1 MWLFKKNINQSD
13 EDLAREYFISGNKE
27 LVGHLFEKHVTTVF
41 GVCLFYIRDKDVAKD
56 MVMQI
61 FEKLINEL
69 RKTEIKNFKAWLGFV
84 VRNYCISELR
94 KSKAKHFVSETY
106 LDFEL
111 TETDYE
117 TELAVESVKDDKMI
131 EYMTSSLPLLKV
143 NQKTCLEL
151 FYLKSLSYQEI
162 CITTKLSLN
171 EVKSN
176 IQNGKRNLKLMIE
189 EKFKNNNNAA

>member
-1 MWLFKKNINQSD
+1 MWLFKKNINKSD

-61 FEKLINEL
+61 FEKLLTEL

-117 TELAVESVKDDKMI
+117 TELAVESVKDDKML
-131 EYMTSSLPLLKV
+131 EYMAANLPCLKA
-143 NQKTCLEL
+143 NQRICLEL
-151 FYLKSLSYQEI
+151 FYLKEHSYNEI
-162 CITTKLSLN
+162 SIITKLSLN
-171 EVKSN
+171 EIKSN

-189 EKFKNNNNAA
+189 DNLKNKNNAA